1 MNKQVNMTKEE
12 LKIKLYERM
21 AQHIGDERFGLP
33 AQQAAGRFTALQ
45 EQMGG
50 HVGVYAVDSHSCVV
64 DAAMAKLA
72 EPGHRPEREGRIS
85 GHNWRDEGFSLH
97 RKR

>member
-21 AQHIGDERFGLP
+21 AQRIGDERFGLP

-64 DAAMAKLA
+64 DAAMANWPSRNA
-72 EPGHRPEREGRIS
+72 DRSERGQDKQSTTGEMMV
-85 GHNWRDEGFSLH
+85 SLH

>member
-1 MNKQVNMTKEE
+1 
-12 LKIKLYERM
+12 M
-21 AQHIGDERFGLP
+21 AQRIGDERFGLP

-64 DAAMAKLA
+64 DGPPKLAKLA
-72 EPGHRPEREGRIS
+72 EPERRPEREGA
-85 GHNWRDEGFSLH
+85 D
-97 RKR
+97 KRAQLER

>member
-21 AQHIGDERFGLP
+21 AQRIGDERFGLP

-50 HVGVYAVDSHSCVV
+50 HVGVYASRNADRS
-64 DAAMAKLA
+64 
-72 EPGHRPEREGRIS
+72 ERGRIS